1 MHELRIAA
9 EPQAGRD
16 AECRARQHKRSPE
29 TLSFTPNASF
39 LPCAPG
45 LVCPDPG
52 KMPENISFSPN
63 SACFDLA
70 LGCILLLTG
79 AVLVRKDFAQ
89 DALCNRLKVY
99 YKDCGITAGYGN
111 QVAQCLAVKP

>member
-1 MHELRIAA
+1 MS
-9 EPQAGRD
+9 QSD
-16 AECRARQHKRSPE
+16 FPE
-29 TLSFTPNASF
+29 HFPFALDASF

-70 LGCILLLTG
+70 LGCILLLTRP
-79 AVLVRKDFAQ
+79 VLVRKDFAQ
-89 DALCNRLKVY
+89 DALKSKSQCNPAK
-99 YKDCGITAGYGN
+99 TA
-111 QVAQCLAVKP
+111 